1 MYEYTAKRSSNDPLF
16 DITQFATNAFTLSTP
31 ALSAIGTAISP
42 TAALINHSCDPN
54 AAVVFPRVSRQEPE
68 LHAVSIQDIPA
79 DSEVLLQTPIC
90 YVILTNRNFFT
101 VAH

>member
-1 MYEYTAKRSSNDPLF
+1 MYEYTVQRFSDNPLF

-54 AAVVFPRVSRQEPE
+54 AVIVFPHPTPSSRTKDLDEPI
-68 LHAVSIQDIPA
+68 LQVIAIKDIPA
-79 DSEVLLQTPIC
+79 QTEVGYYFLD
-90 YVILTNRNFFT
+90 
-101 VAH
+101 